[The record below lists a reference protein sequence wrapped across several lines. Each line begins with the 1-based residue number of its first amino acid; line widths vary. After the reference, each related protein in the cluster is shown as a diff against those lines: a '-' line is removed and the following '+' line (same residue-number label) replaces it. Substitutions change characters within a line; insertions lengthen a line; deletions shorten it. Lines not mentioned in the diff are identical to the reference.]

1 MLGAFIMTVILRQ
14 YWLRLGMWYL
24 EVQPAIDCLLTGSND
39 CNKHW
44 RHQLKQTDE
53 YSPSRR
59 CLWHSEVWGNQ
70 SHQLALVSLSAS
82 GLLSGCW
89 CPLGCSLQRP
99 EVPGDGITWEAASD
113 QCWKMR
119 EGKYSSSLVLW
130 LEQLRCDLHHLQSSP
145 LEGTPSS
152 SLYESPWYWVLLSF
166 LLFPFHTPNPL
177 WVFFCFSFLQSS

>member
-24 EVQPAIDCLLTGSND
+24 EVQPGIDCLLTGGND

-70 SHQLALVSLSAS
+70 SHKLALVSLSAS
-82 GLLSGCW
+82 GLPSGCW
-89 CPLGCSLQRP
+89 SPLGCSLQRP
-99 EVPGDGITWEAASD
+99 EVPGDGITWALLTSAERCGRVNTPAPLSSDWDNSGVTYTISKAPLWKGPQVPLYMRVLDTQSHLASF
-113 QCWKMR
+113 
-119 EGKYSSSLVLW
+119 SSLSTL
-130 LEQLRCDLHHLQSSP
+130 P
-145 LEGTPSS
+145 T
-152 SLYESPWYWVLLSF
+152 LYG
-166 LLFPFHTPNPL
+166 
-177 WVFFCFSFLQSS
+177 FFCFSFLESS